1 MNNVTV
7 LASQV
12 SEKAISSGVSY
23 MATYK
28 AFEWTASVR
37 RRGLLIAAVLGL
49 ALPSLTQAA
58 GQDCVDVNTRSLDE
72 FLNAQGSTTQFFPP
86 VPDYLG
92 WGGGDPVTFGLIDY
106 AGVAADYLLD
116 QGVDLGTEVRGV
128 ITECVL
134 TDGSAQVTIAL
145 VTDNAMGFAQDVAD
159 LVENGFD
166 FANTDTILGNKAVD
180 IAEGAPAAVGSA
192 EVYLSFRMS
201 APGDPLPDVLNVFN
215 DRGER
220 NQKLLYA
227 PITLTFASVT
237 EDEADQCLTVHQEAL
252 TTPNG
257 KELVYV
263 TEDVAVAACVD
274 D

>member
-1 MNNVTV
+1 M
-7 LASQV
+7 ASRKV
-12 SEKAISSGVSY
+12 SKR
-23 MATYK
+23 TT
-28 AFEWTASVR
+28 FL
-37 RRGLLIAAVLGL
+37 RRGGLVIATVVGL
-49 ALPSLTQAA
+49 ALPSIGQAA
-58 GQDCVDVNTRSLDE
+58 GQNCVDVNTRSLDE
-72 FLNAQGSTTQFFPP
+72 FLDAQGSTIQFFPP

-106 AGVAADYLLD
+106 AGLAADYLLE
-116 QGVDLGTEVRGV
+116 QGVNLGTEVRGV

-134 TDGSAQVTIAL
+134 TDGSAQLTVAL
-145 VTDNAMGFAQDVAD
+145 VTDNAMGFAQDVDA
-159 LVENGFD
+159 LIANGFD

-180 IAEGAPAAVGSA
+180 IAAGEPAAVGSA

-220 NQKLLYA
+220 NQKLLHA

-237 EDEADQCLTVHQEAL
+237 EDDADQCLTVYQEAV
-252 TTPNG
+252 TTPNA

>member
-1 MNNVTV
+1 
-7 LASQV
+7 
-12 SEKAISSGVSY
+12 
-23 MATYK
+23 
-28 AFEWTASVR
+28 
-37 RRGLLIAAVLGL
+37 
-49 ALPSLTQAA
+49 
-58 GQDCVDVNTRSLDE
+58 
-72 FLNAQGSTTQFFPP
+72 
-86 VPDYLG
+86 
-92 WGGGDPVTFGLIDY
+92 
-106 AGVAADYLLD
+106 
-116 QGVDLGTEVRGV
+116 
-128 ITECVL
+128 
-134 TDGSAQVTIAL
+134 
-145 VTDNAMGFAQDVAD
+145 MGFAQDVAD

-237 EDEADQCLTVHQEAL
+237 EDDADQCLTVHQEAV

-263 TEDVAVAACVD
+263 TEDVAVATCVD